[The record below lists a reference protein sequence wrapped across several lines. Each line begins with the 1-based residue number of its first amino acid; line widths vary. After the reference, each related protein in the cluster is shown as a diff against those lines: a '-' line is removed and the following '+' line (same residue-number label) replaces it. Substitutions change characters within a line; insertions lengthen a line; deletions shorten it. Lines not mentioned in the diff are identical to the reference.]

1 MSGTGRTPY
10 KARVL
15 EHMSTSDTVRPIAAL
30 ITTYDRVDDA
40 RANIEIIRSSWGSPA
55 GFPDVVIVHAFNGS
69 PDWYPGPKNED
80 LLITV
85 PPVRSHFTGAAE
97 LIDYGLAAVSREF
110 PAVRYVVCLSA
121 DCWIYDPRWLCQTV
135 DGMQTAQHRLAA
147 ASWEIS
153 ESIHGLRR
161 HGHPGLLPGA
171 GLSTDFFVLDL
182 PWAAQFEMIPLR
194 FEAFLR
200 DHEALL
206 NYFQE
211 IPLLERYFEGKFLA
225 AVRNQ
230 LLDAGGRKDPWGSEG
245 PRQARQALRLL
256 EERRIDP
263 SGLNFPSHKGHWPEL
278 GLITAEDPHAKRS
291 MVLQSDSLNGPT
303 IARLRSESDTSWF
316 NSHKYS
322 EHDPA
327 HP

>member
-1 MSGTGRTPY
+1 MPDTRHTPGRARILGHMLTP
-10 KARVL
+10 
-15 EHMSTSDTVRPIAAL
+15 DTVRPIAAL

-40 RANIEIIRSSWGSPA
+40 RANMEVIRSSWGSP
-55 GFPDVVIVHAFNGS
+55 GRFPDVVIVHAYNGS
-69 PDWYPGPKNED
+69 PDWYPRPEHED
-80 LLITV
+80 LLITM
-85 PPVRSHFTGAAE
+85 PPARSHFTGAAE
-97 LIDYGLAAVSREF
+97 LIDRGLAAVNREF

-135 DGMQTAQHRLAA
+135 DGMQAAQHRLAA
-147 ASWEIS
+147 AGWEIS

-182 PWAAQFEMIPLR
+182 PWATQFGMVPLS
-194 FEAFLR
+194 FEEFLR

-211 IPLLERYFEGKFLA
+211 IPLLERYFEGRFLA

-230 LLDAGGRKDPWGSEG
+230 LRDAGGRKDPWGSEG

-263 SGLNFPSHKGHWPEL
+263 SGLNSPSHKGHWPEL
-278 GLITAEDPHAKRS
+278 GLITAEDPHVKRS
-291 MVLQSDSLNGPT
+291 IVLQNDNLSGPT
-303 IARLRSESDTSWF
+303 IARLRGQSDTSWF
-316 NSHKYS
+316 NSHQVF
-322 EHDPA
+322 
-327 HP
+327 

>member
-1 MSGTGRTPY
+1 MPDTRRTPGR
-10 KARVL
+10 ARVIRHTL
-15 EHMSTSDTVRPIAAL
+15 TPDTVCPIAAL

-40 RANIEIIRSSWGSPA
+40 RANMEVIRSSWGSA
-55 GFPDVVIVHAFNGS
+55 GGFPNVIIVHAYNGS
-69 PDWYPGPKNED
+69 PDWYPRPKNED
-80 LLITV
+80 LLITA
-85 PPVRSHFTGAAE
+85 PPPRSHFTGAAE
-97 LIDYGLAAVSREF
+97 LIDRGLAAVSREF

-121 DCWIYDPRWLCQTV
+121 DCWIYDPRWLRQTV
-135 DGMQTAQHRLAA
+135 DGMQAAQHRLAA

-182 PWAAQFEMIPLR
+182 PWAIQFEMIPLG

-211 IPLLERYFEGKFLA
+211 IPLLERYFEGRFLA

-230 LLDAGGRKDPWGSEG
+230 LLDARGRRDPWGSEG
-245 PRQARQALRLL
+245 PRQARRALRLL
-256 EERRIDP
+256 DERRIDP
-263 SGLNFPSHKGHWPEL
+263 SGLNSPSHKGHWPEL
-278 GLITAEDPHAKRS
+278 RLITAEDPHVKRLI
-291 MVLQSDSLNGPT
+291 VLQSDNLSGPT
-303 IARLRSESDTSWF
+303 IARLRGQSDTSWY
-316 NSHKYS
+316 NSHQVF
-322 EHDPA
+322 
-327 HP
+327 